1 MILAHVT
8 VPLIL
13 YGLFPDLSLLALLF
27 GANVSSF
34 DVYPTLVRKYVP
46 SNPITEYHAASVL
59 HTLFF
64 FIIIFPIVYLA
75 FGSVPAVSFTIGGFT
90 HIFLDALDEKGRMLF
105 YPLSKKF
112 YGVRILTYDFWTYT
126 TSSKIFALEAVLFA
140 ISLTLLVLR

>member
-8 VPLIL
+8 VPLII
-13 YGLFPDLSLLALLF
+13 YGLFPDLSLLALLL

-46 SNPITEYHAASVL
+46 SNPITEYHAASIL

-64 FIIIFPIVYLA
+64 FIVIFPVVYLA
-75 FGSVPAVSFTIGGFT
+75 FGPVQAVSFTIGGFT
-90 HIFLDALDEKGRMLF
+90 HIFLDALDEKGRMLL

-112 YGVRILTYDFWTYT
+112 YGARIFTYDFWTYT
-126 TSSKIFALEAVLFA
+126 TNSKIFALEALLFA
-140 ISLTLLVLR
+140 VAFALLILK